1 MNDFTDIS
9 VNHNFL
15 HILNPKALG
24 ISSKRRYLGAKSG
37 VECIIFLSY
46 ELSH

>member
-24 ISSKRRYLGAKSG
+24 ILALNADILVPK
-37 VECIIFLSY
+37 VV
-46 ELSH
+46 